1 MSLWLICSHCGSLP
15 PLTIMF
21 CNNFD
26 KWNSRAEINISGIAC
41 VRSHFDGRLLQLDIC
56 RKNNGL

>member
-1 MSLWLICSHCGSLP
+1 MYAFVVNMLTLWVAEP

-26 KWNSRAEINISGIAC
+26 KWNSRDEINISGIAY
-41 VRSHFDGRLLQLDIC
+41 VLDVILKDGC
-56 RKNNGL
+56 FS

>member
-26 KWNSRAEINISGIAC
+26 KWNSRAEINISGIAY
-41 VRSHFDGRLLQLDIC
+41 VLEVILMDGC
-56 RKNNGL
+56 FS